1 MSLVLTSPFEF
12 FTDTAGTPLE
22 SGYIYIGVANLNPES
37 NPITVYWDA
46 NMTIPAQQ
54 PIRTS
59 GGYPVLNGSARNVY
73 IPGSYSVSVKD
84 KNQRLVFSSFNPVS
98 GFAGTFLT
106 LLKTVDGSGSG
117 LISEG
122 LQSIE
127 ITDLN
132 FDPTALGLAIRE
144 VRAYST
150 SFGPANQPNNSV
162 VDYFNITLTKVDA
175 TSFILSMHGRDLS
188 NKPTGGFFTR
198 YWTAGAWGSWKWFVD
213 QYDFVVDS
221 NEALNQLFAHTGGLY
236 KRVLIKAGTW
246 STSVLGPT
254 AGVFWDLGQTGTN
267 YVFAEMGSNIVL
279 TASYGAGTLYGVYRS
294 SAFADVLSESF
305 EGLKIT
311 ISNSG
316 ANSSVA
322 FYNCGNMSG
331 CSGSASSV
339 LANTATGFKNCLNIS
354 RCNGIGATASG
365 VSYGFE
371 SCSYISDSIGS
382 AGAGSGGTCSGFGLC
397 FNISNCKALAT
408 GDGTGGV
415 TANGFNSCRRISC
428 SQGEAVS
435 GVSGVASGFKSCYQL
450 DSCLGIGTGG
460 TFASNGLGFQS
471 CVGVVNCSGIG
482 VASGSGAGYAF
493 LGCTKMQQNSPSG
506 ASKTATYNTSY
517 ADSAAANACA
527 DTAAGGYNS

>member
-12 FTDTAGTPLE
+12 FTDTGGAPLE

-59 GGYPVLNGSARNVY
+59 GGYPILNGSARNVY
-73 IPGSYSVSVKD
+73 IPGAYSVSVKD
-84 KNQRLVFSSFNPVS
+84 KNQRLVFSSLNPVA

-117 LISEG
+117 LVSEG

-127 ITDLN
+127 ITDLD
-132 FDPTALGLAIRE
+132 FDPTVLGLVNRE

-188 NKPTGGFFTR
+188 DKPTGGFFTR

-236 KRVLIKAGTW
+236 KKVLIKAGTW
-246 STSVLGPT
+246 STSTLGPT
-254 AGVFWDLGQTGTN
+254 AGVFWDLNQSGTK
-267 YVFAEMGSNIVL
+267 YIFAEKGSEIVL
-279 TASYGAGTLYGVYRS
+279 TGNYPAGVLYGVYRATALS
-294 SAFADVLSESF
+294 DPSAERIVGLHVTLTNTGGKSAWAYHDCSNLQNCYGKGISGGADTGYGFYLCSKLDSCVGIGVNGTGRGSGFEECSFLVNCTGTGQGGTNGTVSGFHSCREIVNCTGNGIATNNSVPAYGFDTCSLLSASI
-305 EGLKIT
+305 GT
-311 ISNSG
+311 G
-316 ANSSVA
+316 TANFSSV
-322 FYNCGNMSG
+322 G
-331 CSGSASSV
+331 
-339 LANTATGFKNCLNIS
+339 TGFKSCFGLS
-354 RCNGIGATASG
+354 LCSGTGNGGSITGNG
-365 VSYGFE
+365 YGFDA
-371 SCSYISDSIGS
+371 CVKVIGC
-382 AGAGSGGTCSGFGLC
+382 AGVGLATGAGSGY
-397 FNISNCKALAT
+397 
-408 GDGTGGV
+408 
-415 TANGFNSCRRISC
+415 GFN
-428 SQGEAVS
+428 A
-435 GVSGVASGFKSCYQL
+435 
-450 DSCLGIGTGG
+450 
-460 TFASNGLGFQS
+460 
-471 CVGVVNCSGIG
+471 
-482 VASGSGAGYAF
+482 
-493 LGCTKMQQNSPSG
+493 CTKMQQNSALS
-506 ASKTATYNTSY
+506 ASKTATYNTSF